1 MMKLKTKKRLT
12 NVAQAIFFLLGGI
25 EYAVVLPTL
34 NEYLGSLDGD
44 ATFFGIV
51 MAAFSFSGVLTSPLY
66 GLFQDRFHR
75 TKILILFAN
84 LFEIAGNFLYFVGGT
99 KYMLLGSRLVS
110 GVGAGVGSSI
120 FAQISRTST
129 EKGRASAL
137 STASGARQIGLLL
150 GPALNFPLNSL
161 DFNIG
166 PFHVNK
172 FSGPGI
178 LMCILYVVLEFV
190 VLFLFYDI
198 PPLDKQDIILAA
210 EENSALSP
218 PSGNVTIVDG
228 KDSLEK
234 SLYSINADGMSDLL
248 DNANSSATNGLPR
261 LNSGRA
267 EVYQRDTCNN
277 DSSEDS
283 YGERNVDKI
292 QKISLLDVFL
302 KEEVLVLLTAQF
314 VFMFNQ
320 TCLETAVT
328 VMTKNLLDFG
338 GIENSILFAV
348 AGFELLA
355 SFIVIKCIS
364 KFISDRTML
373 FASVTLELVPYIM
386 LMIFYP
392 HATPGRSQNL
402 WWFSILF
409 IIQVSGLGFLV
420 ISIVSLFSKVTP
432 PEMQGFAQGVRRA
445 VGGIGTIMGPLWAGG
460 MQNIPF
466 ETLAIMMAL
475 FLLVWMMSL
484 MSWKLLRPHS
494 EVAAETSQAS
504 CKEDSK
510 EETKPLLNG
519 DVKDY
524 GVA

>member
-218 PSGNVTIVDG
+218 PSGNVTIV
-228 KDSLEK
+228 
-234 SLYSINADGMSDLL
+234 
-248 DNANSSATNGLPR
+248 
-261 LNSGRA
+261 
-267 EVYQRDTCNN
+267 
-277 DSSEDS
+277 
-283 YGERNVDKI
+283 
-292 QKISLLDVFL
+292 DVFL

>member
-161 DFNIG
+161 DFYIG

-218 PSGNVTIVDG
+218 PSGNVAIV
-228 KDSLEK
+228 
-234 SLYSINADGMSDLL
+234 
-248 DNANSSATNGLPR
+248 
-261 LNSGRA
+261 
-267 EVYQRDTCNN
+267 
-277 DSSEDS
+277 
-283 YGERNVDKI
+283 
-292 QKISLLDVFL
+292 DVFL

-355 SFIVIKCIS
+355 SFIIIKCIS

-409 IIQVSGLGFLV
+409 IIQVSGLGFLL